1 MRIRYAKL
9 MAAGTVTLG
18 LTVAGCSSSA
28 PPHTGAT
35 SSQPS
40 SAAKLSGKTV
50 GVVELYSN
58 PFWSDALAGIK
69 KVANPLGVKV
79 TAVNS
84 NGNAATQSSNVTQ
97 LSSAQVDAAI
107 IGPVAPAG
115 ALSDINRL
123 KQSGAT
129 VYCLDSCAAPAAA
142 KTATLGWVSTS
153 GASLGNGAG
162 KAAADY
168 IQQKLGG
175 KATIA
180 MVVCD
185 SLGPVC
191 STRHDAITK
200 QLHAV
205 PGAKVVATQD
215 AFETQDAE
223 PKVADMLT
231 AHPDVNVVITN
242 NQGGTEGAVAAIK
255 RLHLEG
261 KVVVFGIDMTNV
273 IAQDLLD
280 TPPVLMYTV
289 AQNSYKEGVIAMQS
303 IVDKWSGKNPKS
315 NFPTLVPA
323 VQYTRSDT
331 AAIKAYMSSH
341 KGQ

>member
-1 MRIRYAKL
+1 
-9 MAAGTVTLG
+9 
-18 LTVAGCSSSA
+18 
-28 PPHTGAT
+28 
-35 SSQPS
+35 
-40 SAAKLSGKTV
+40 
-50 GVVELYSN
+50 
-58 PFWSDALAGIK
+58 
-69 KVANPLGVKV
+69 
-79 TAVNS
+79 VNS

-97 LSSAQVDAAI
+97 LSSAQVNAAI

-123 KQSGAT
+123 KQAGAT
-129 VYCLDSCAAPAAA
+129 VYCLDSCAAAADA
-142 KTATLGWVSTS
+142 KAATLGWVSTS
-153 GASLGNGAG
+153 GASLGDGAG

-191 STRHDAITK
+191 SNRHDAITK
-200 QLHAV
+200 QLQAV

-215 AFETQDAE
+215 AFQTQDAE

-255 RLHLEG
+255 RLHLGG

-280 TPPVLMYTV
+280 TPAVLLYTV
-289 AQNSYKEGVIAMQS
+289 AQNSYQEGVIAMQAL
-303 IVDKWSGKNPKS
+303 VDKWSGKNPVS
-315 NFPTLVPA
+315 DFPTLVPA
-323 VQYTRSDT
+323 VEYTRSDT
-331 AAIKAYMSSH
+331 AAIKAYMDSH